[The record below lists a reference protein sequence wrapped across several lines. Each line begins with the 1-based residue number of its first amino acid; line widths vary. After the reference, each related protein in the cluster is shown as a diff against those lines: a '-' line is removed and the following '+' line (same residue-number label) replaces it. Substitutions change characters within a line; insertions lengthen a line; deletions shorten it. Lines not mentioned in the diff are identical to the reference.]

1 MHVIKENV
9 HPVESLQR
17 RKNKKC
23 RKFESSVELVQ
34 GERNLKEIGIG
45 LSLSISWIDR
55 EKKEICCS
63 MKQGQGR
70 QLKHKRKWFTH
81 REMFFC
87 IRQVME

>member
-17 RKNKKC
+17 RKNKKW

-45 LSLSISWIDR
+45 LSCQYLGLT
-55 EKKEICCS
+55 EKK
-63 MKQGQGR
+63 KKYAVQ
-70 QLKHKRKWFTH
+70 
-81 REMFFC
+81 
-87 IRQVME
+87 

>member
-17 RKNKKC
+17 RKNKKW

-34 GERNLKEIGIG
+34 GERNLKDIGIG

-55 EKKEICCS
+55 EKKRNMLFNETRS
-63 MKQGQGR
+63 GASAQA
-70 QLKHKRKWFTH
+70 
-81 REMFFC
+81 
-87 IRQVME
+87 